1 MQIQHLSI
9 KSKADLQNSK
19 KNITVYLCSF
29 FNLKIRID
37 LRNVKKILTVIRKYM
52 PYARAMM
59 IYHTDW
65 EHVKR
70 LHLMLVRMDIQL
82 HSHLVT
88 SKENEIYDALS
99 RGDILKYHSALEAW
113 KTRGESADT

>member
-29 FNLKIRID
+29 FNIKRRID
-37 LRNVKKILTVIRKYM
+37 LRNANKILTVIRKYM

-59 IYHTDW
+59 IYHTD
-65 EHVKR
+65 
-70 LHLMLVRMDIQL
+70 
-82 HSHLVT
+82 
-88 SKENEIYDALS
+88 
-99 RGDILKYHSALEAW
+99 
-113 KTRGESADT
+113 